1 MSKKDTEKLRKK
13 SKPVIGIIGGK
24 GKMGNWF
31 KRFFESQGFRV
42 IISDRKTKLSNTQL
56 AKKADII
63 IISTPIKIVTK
74 VIREIA
80 SCTKKDSLITDL
92 ASIKSKVVEEMKKIN
107 CPTLGMH
114 PLFGPLCENLKNQ
127 NIVFCPTK
135 SKFKNNK
142 WIKFLK
148 EIFERNGAKVIEIP
162 AEKHDFEVA
171 ILQALTHFSNLSFSY
186 FIFKKKFKPRQ
197 FFMTPVFK
205 LQSLVFGRILAQNP
219 KLYADIEMENP
230 FFKKILEEYLEEE
243 FKLSKNIKEKNYKKF
258 EEKFQKASFYFSNFI
273 KISEEKST
281 QILKIIEKQPVKI
294 GPSGKI
300 NFSKARIGYLGPKG
314 TFSWLAAEGISLKK
328 SQLIP
333 FSTIRE
339 IFEAVN
345 NSEIDFGVVPIY
357 NTTAGI
363 VSETIYTLIDYPIY
377 TLGSFF
383 IPIHYSLLSK
393 EKNFRDIKE
402 IKSHPQSFSQCR
414 WWLSN
419 NLANVLKI
427 PTASTISAIE
437 KDKDKKGVGF
447 IVPLESAKIFKLNLL
462 AKNIEDF
469 KENSTK
475 FLLIAREIN
484 KNILKKVEISKDR
497 SLLFLSVY
505 DRLGILRD
513 ILNVFV
519 QNDINLTALH
529 SIPGHFHPWDYLFFI
544 EAEVPYFSKK
554 LKKVVKIL
562 NQNHCPFIR
571 IVGAA

>member
-1 MSKKDTEKLRKK
+1 MSKRDTEKLKKK
-13 SKPVIGIIGGK
+13 SKPLIGIIGGK

-31 KRFFESQGFRV
+31 RRFFESQGFRV
-42 IISDRKTKLSNTQL
+42 IVSDKKTKLSNIQL

-63 IISTPIKIVTK
+63 IISTPIKIVPK
-74 VIREIA
+74 IIREIA
-80 SCTKKDSLITDL
+80 FYVKKDSLITDL
-92 ASIKSKVVEEMKKIN
+92 ASIKSKIVKEMKKIN

-148 EIFERNGAKVIEIP
+148 EIFERNGAKVIEMP
-162 AEKHDFEVA
+162 AEKHDFEIA

-197 FFMTPVFK
+197 FFITPVFR
-205 LQSLVFGRILAQNP
+205 LQSLVFGRILAQDP

-230 FFKKILEEYLEEE
+230 FFKKILDEYFEEE
-243 FKLSKNIKEKNYKKF
+243 FKLSKNIKEKKHKEFEKKF
-258 EEKFQKASFYFSNFI
+258 KKASFYFSNFI
-273 KISEEKST
+273 KISEEKSA

-294 GPSGKI
+294 GPSKKI
-300 NFSKARIGYLGPKG
+300 NFGKAKIGYLGPKG
-314 TFSWLAAEGISLKK
+314 TFSWFAAKKISSKK
-328 SQLIP
+328 SQLTP

-345 NSEIDFGVVPIY
+345 SLEIDFGVVPVY
-357 NTTAGI
+357 NVSAGI

-383 IPIHYSLLSK
+383 IPIHYGLLSK
-393 EKNFRDIKE
+393 EKSLKDIKE

-419 NLANVLKI
+419 NLTNVLKI

-437 KDKDKKGVGF
+437 KDKNKKGTGF
-447 IVPLESAKIFKLNLL
+447 IVPLESVKLFKLNLL

-475 FLLIAREIN
+475 FLLIARTID
-484 KNILKKVEISKDR
+484 KNILKKVEVSKNK

-513 ILNVFV
+513 ILNVFA

-529 SIPGHFHPWDYLFFI
+529 SIPGHFHAWDYLFFI
-544 EAEVPYFSKK
+544 EAEVSYFSKK
-554 LKKVVKIL
+554 LEKVVKIL
-562 NQNHCPFIR
+562 NQKYCPFIR
-571 IVGAA
+571 VVGAA